1 MRYLT
6 EDTYEKTY
14 RLLCESLPAKR
25 EPSDD
30 YKMYEKYLTDFKDSQ
45 KGMDNGVTYGARYIN
60 QKTGKTRES
69 TLPQSEL
76 KRRFDQ
82 FNMNPHGAFS
92 DRGLTGIHTFK
103 YEELPDEDLAAANS
117 SKSTRVYDQDMTRD
131 DNSKT
136 DTISILSPSRDSGWE
151 FYRKATK
158 LKKPM
163 SREEFDEYLKTKADP
178 ITRQLYYAYVKNNSS
193 H

>member
-1 MRYLT
+1 MRDNSFLN
-6 EDTYEKTY
+6 EDVYEKTF

-30 YKMYEKYLTDFKDSQ
+30 YKKYQKYLGDFEASQ
-45 KGMDNGVTYGARYIN
+45 KGISNGVTYGARYIN

-76 KRRFDQ
+76 KSRFDR
-82 FNMNPHGAFS
+82 FIMNPYDAFS
-92 DRGLTGIHTFK
+92 DRGLNGINTYK
-103 YEELPDEDLAAANS
+103 YEELPDEDLAAVNS
-117 SKSTRVYDQDMTRD
+117 SKSTRVYDTDMTRD

-136 DTISILSPSRDSGWE
+136 DTISMLSPSRDSGWE
-151 FYRKATK
+151 LYRKVTR

-163 SREEFDEYLKTKADP
+163 SREEFDEYLKTADP
-178 ITRQLYYAYVKNNSS
+178 ITRAAYDAYVKK
-193 H
+193 